1 GPTGIGVTGA
11 QGVTGATGP
20 AGGTGGPTPFFIQTT
35 TLASVE
41 TEISFNEGGGN
52 NQAIGALFYIQQ
64 VTTVSNMTA
73 YIVQSGTG
81 TGEFQMAVLLPT
93 SNVEAT
99 VIAITDI
106 VDTVTSGIFTL
117 PLISPVTLVDDT
129 IYYLAVYNQVNGS
142 ALAGKNSGFGSVQ
155 EVPPINFRAQ
165 NLTGFT
171 LGQSINT
178 SDVSLQLS
186 PWLAAE

>member
-1 GPTGIGVTGA
+1 
-11 QGVTGATGP
+11 
-20 AGGTGGPTPFFIQTT
+20 
-35 TLASVE
+35 
-41 TEISFNEGGGN
+41 
-52 NQAIGALFYIQQ
+52 
-64 VTTVSNMTA
+64 MTA

-129 IYYLAVYNQVNGS
+129 IGGEVPGGNGGDDKGERPEDETNGKDEEKEKEKDNGS
-142 ALAGKNSGFGSVQ
+142 KRRSEQSVTFK
-155 EVPPINFRAQ
+155 E
-165 NLTGFT
+165 
-171 LGQSINT
+171 
-178 SDVSLQLS
+178 
-186 PWLAAE
+186 